1 MPEVC
6 SLYVPTQ
13 SPETLLST
21 ARRTHGF
28 RESVIRGMTRLA
40 REYRSINLAQGF
52 PNFPAPDLLKD
63 AAARA
68 VHADI
73 NQYAITWGAQ
83 RLREALARKYHAWYG
98 LDADPDREI
107 TVTCGAT
114 EAMISALLALVDPGD
129 EVIVFEP
136 FYENYGPDTILADA
150 RPVYVPLE
158 PGIPLDLERLASAFS
173 SRTRAIIVN
182 TPSNPAGRVL
192 TRTELEAVR
201 DLCVT
206 HDVLAI
212 TDEIYE
218 HIRFQGEHVPI
229 ATLPG
234 MRGRTVTI
242 SGASKTFSV
251 TGWRIGWIIAP
262 EDLTAAIRKVHDFL
276 TVGAPAPLQEGVAE
290 ALEQLEP
297 EFYQRLAA
305 EYRARRDLLHDAL
318 LQSGFKCTPP
328 EGAYYILADFS
339 GLPRGSERSLSDT
352 EFAIWL
358 SREIGV
364 TPVPGSSF
372 FRDGSE
378 RGRSLVRFVFCK
390 TDDILQ
396 EAAQRLRALRPDG
409 NTGSPRLLEPAIRS
423 GLQQ

>member
-1 MPEVC
+1 MH
-6 SLYVPTQ
+6 
-13 SPETLLST
+13 T

-40 REYRSINLAQGF
+40 REHRSINLAQGF
-52 PNFPAPDLLKD
+52 PNFPAPDLLKQ

-68 VHADI
+68 IHDDI

-83 RLREALARKYHAWYG
+83 RLRDALARKYHAWYA
-98 LDADPDREI
+98 LELDPDREI

-114 EAMISALLALVDPGD
+114 EGMIATLLAVVNAGD

-158 PGIPLDLERLASAFS
+158 PGCPLDLERLAAAFS
-173 SRTRAIIVN
+173 PRTRAIIVN

-192 TRTELEAVR
+192 TRPELEAIR
-201 DLCVT
+201 DLCVR
-206 HDVLAI
+206 HDALAV

-218 HIRFQGEHVPI
+218 HIRFDGDHVPL

-234 MRGRTVTI
+234 MRDRTITI

-251 TGWRIGWIIAP
+251 TGWRIGWVLAP
-262 EDLTAAIRKVHDFL
+262 AGLTDAIRKVHDFL
-276 TVGAPAPLQEGVAE
+276 TVGAPAPLQEGVAA
-290 ALEQLEP
+290 ALDGLQQP
-297 EFYQRLAA
+297 FYDGLATA
-305 EYRARRDLLHDAL
+305 YRARRDLLYSAL
-318 LQSGFKCTPP
+318 IDSGFTCTTP
-328 EGAYYILADFS
+328 EGAYYILSDFS
-339 GLPRGSERSLSDT
+339 GLSIPGHAGPPLSDT

-372 FRDGSE
+372 FRDGGG
-378 RGRSLVRFVFCK
+378 GRSLVRFVFCK
-390 TDDILQ
+390 TDDILL
-396 EAAQRLRALRPDG
+396 EAARRLRSLSSMSPNDTGERP
-409 NTGSPRLLEPAIRS
+409 LEPAAES